1 MPNVRPIPEG
11 YHTVT
16 PYMTIK
22 NAAKALDFYKRAF
35 NAKELFRMDGPGGK
49 IMHAEIQIGDSK
61 IMLSDEMPD
70 MNAKSPESYGGSP
83 MSIMLY
89 VDDVDSL
96 FKQALNA
103 GGKEVMALEN
113 QFYGDR
119 SGTLKDPFGHIWTLA
134 THVED
139 VPEEELK
146 KRVEKFRGSQ
156 SSQAR

>member
-1 MPNVRPIPEG
+1 MANVRPIPEG

-22 NAAKALDFYKRAF
+22 NAAKALDFYKKAF
-35 NAKELFRMDGPGGK
+35 NAKELFRMDDPGGK

-61 IMLSDEMPD
+61 LMLSDEMPEW
-70 MNAKSPESYGGSP
+70 NTKSPESYGGSP
-83 MSIMLY
+83 MSLMLY
-89 VDDVDSL
+89 VEDVDSL
-96 FKQALNA
+96 FKQAMNA
-103 GGKEVMALEN
+103 GATEVKAVEN

-139 VPEEELK
+139 VPEAEMR
-146 KRVEKFRGSQ
+146 KRMEKFKGGQ
-156 SSQAR
+156 SAQA

>member
-1 MPNVRPIPEG
+1 MANVKPIPAG

-22 NAAKALDFYKRAF
+22 NAAKALEFYQKAF
-35 NAKELFRMDGPGGK
+35 NAKELYRLDGPDGK

-61 IMLSDEMPD
+61 IMLSDEMPGW
-70 MNAKSPESYGGSP
+70 NAKGPEAYGGTP
-83 MSIMLY
+83 MSLMLY

-96 FKQALNA
+96 FKQAISA

-119 SGTLKDPFGHIWTLA
+119 SGTLRDPFGHVWTLA

-139 VPEEELK
+139 VSEMEMK
-146 KRVEKFRGSQ
+146 KRLEKFRESK
-156 SSQAR
+156 SAL